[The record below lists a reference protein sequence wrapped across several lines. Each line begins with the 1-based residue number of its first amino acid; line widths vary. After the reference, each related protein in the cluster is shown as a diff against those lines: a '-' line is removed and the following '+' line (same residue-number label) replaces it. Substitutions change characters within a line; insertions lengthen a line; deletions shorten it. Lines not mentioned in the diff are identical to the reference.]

1 MKNIPREHRRL
12 YWLSLVAVLA
22 LLWLTACNPTVRV
35 APPEE
40 PIVINMNVKIEHEIH
55 VKVDKDLE
63 EAFEGDPEIF

>member
-1 MKNIPREHRRL
+1 MDCTRS
-12 YWLSLVAVLA
+12 LSKRGTAGVLAALLA